1 MQESFVHNKDL
12 GSIAGRLDGRTVSSS
27 CWNAIFPNKIYL
39 HLVFCLFISMSLA
52 ASIKVYAD
60 APAETKK
67 IQLDNSILNA
77 ILRQLEIQVQIARLC
92 EVVFEIGLVRAQNR
106 PQLSAQI
113 IGQTSLIS
121 NFDDTINDE
130 DSALSRGLGEDEDG
144 IFDLNFSLTKTLFDW
159 DQYQYSISSK
169 EQLYAANQYKQRV
182 ALSNQLRA
190 LLLLAFDYQH
200 ARNIVTTQRATQ
212 EQIHDLIVSIEAK
225 GKTGVIA
232 LIDVRRAKLLDIDLE
247 GLVKLAENELARI
260 ENELITR
267 FGLTPSDIEHFPEFI
282 SQNRPVN
289 LPADL
294 PVFDVD
300 NSLSVSALDL
310 EIKAMEDES
319 QAIFLEKRPVIFGKL
334 SSSLFDLR
342 DFEEE
347 YEITGEFSVSM
358 PLYDGGTNLARRGIL
373 DWQMSGLTAEKDR
386 IIQLALNRQVENFSI
401 ISETKTI
408 IAQSVEQRES
418 MQRQL
423 DNMLAISGNVA
434 FSELAIIQ
442 QIIDLSRIQNNQQSA
457 YRDIHKI
464 FIDQLDLA
472 DKLLSLFSF
481 DKGAKGC

>member
-1 MQESFVHNKDL
+1 
-12 GSIAGRLDGRTVSSS
+12 
-27 CWNAIFPNKIYL
+27 
-39 HLVFCLFISMSLA
+39 
-52 ASIKVYAD
+52 
-60 APAETKK
+60 
-67 IQLDNSILNA
+67 
-77 ILRQLEIQVQIARLC
+77 
-92 EVVFEIGLVRAQNR
+92 
-106 PQLSAQI
+106 
-113 IGQTSLIS
+113 
-121 NFDDTINDE
+121 
-130 DSALSRGLGEDEDG
+130 
-144 IFDLNFSLTKTLFDW
+144 
-159 DQYQYSISSK
+159 
-169 EQLYAANQYKQRV
+169 
-182 ALSNQLRA
+182 
-190 LLLLAFDYQH
+190 
-200 ARNIVTTQRATQ
+200 
-212 EQIHDLIVSIEAK
+212 
-225 GKTGVIA
+225 
-232 LIDVRRAKLLDIDLE
+232 
-247 GLVKLAENELARI
+247 
-260 ENELITR
+260 
-267 FGLTPSDIEHFPEFI
+267 
-282 SQNRPVN
+282 
-289 LPADL
+289 
-294 PVFDVD
+294 
-300 NSLSVSALDL
+300 
-310 EIKAMEDES
+310 MEDES

-457 YRDIHKI
+457 YLDIHKI

>member
-1 MQESFVHNKDL
+1 M
-12 GSIAGRLDGRTVSSS
+12 
-27 CWNAIFPNKIYL
+27 
-39 HLVFCLFISMSLA
+39 
-52 ASIKVYAD
+52 
-60 APAETKK
+60 
-67 IQLDNSILNA
+67 
-77 ILRQLEIQVQIARLC
+77 
-92 EVVFEIGLVRAQNR
+92 
-106 PQLSAQI
+106 
-113 IGQTSLIS
+113 
-121 NFDDTINDE
+121 
-130 DSALSRGLGEDEDG
+130 
-144 IFDLNFSLTKTLFDW
+144 
-159 DQYQYSISSK
+159 
-169 EQLYAANQYKQRV
+169 
-182 ALSNQLRA
+182 
-190 LLLLAFDYQH
+190 
-200 ARNIVTTQRATQ
+200 
-212 EQIHDLIVSIEAK
+212 
-225 GKTGVIA
+225 IA